1 MCEGESDGGRMRG
14 ILSGRRVG
22 LWLALGMVAMAAARS
37 QAGTPLQASCAKA
50 LLTGEVNAG
59 QEWRAAFGEGWVFR
73 VLPIQTGKGGVREG
87 VYSGWDLAVDR
98 EQPAGFPDAL
108 LVATPRYN
116 SINEREVGTTFGLR
130 ARDAI
135 GWNPHSFRFLTS
147 SSPFPESQKLYQPLG
162 RDGQLS
168 LASPESAGQN
178 TPEAGSIRRLLEL
191 AGQSSAGMFR
201 IVDARLTAGVADAAP
216 YAENWALQ
224 SRRRRI
230 RTSLRP
236 RGKST
241 PKGKLDWM
249 RFSVTLW
256 LPGAWKAPAELHAAP
271 GACLE

>member
-1 MCEGESDGGRMRG
+1 
-14 ILSGRRVG
+14 
-22 LWLALGMVAMAAARS
+22 
-37 QAGTPLQASCAKA
+37 
-50 LLTGEVNAG
+50 
-59 QEWRAAFGEGWVFR
+59 
-73 VLPIQTGKGGVREG
+73 
-87 VYSGWDLAVDR
+87 
-98 EQPAGFPDAL
+98 
-108 LVATPRYN
+108 
-116 SINEREVGTTFGLR
+116 
-130 ARDAI
+130 
-135 GWNPHSFRFLTS
+135 
-147 SSPFPESQKLYQPLG
+147 
-162 RDGQLS
+162 
-168 LASPESAGQN
+168 
-178 TPEAGSIRRLLEL
+178 
-191 AGQSSAGMFR
+191 MFR